1 MRGSFEE
8 NLLPASPKSS
18 ASNRGQDDKK
28 DEKVKAL
35 ATTKKGNLKKKE
47 DKISKKDFKKAKEL
61 PKPIKYG
68 KKTYLKSTNVVIRF
82 SDLRLTYLIG
92 DIQLL

>member
-28 DEKVKAL
+28 DEKVKPV
-35 ATTKKGNLKKKE
+35 ATMKKGNLKKKE

-68 KKTYLKSTNVVIRF
+68 KKNLFKVNKRCHKVF
-82 SDLRLTYLIG
+82 
-92 DIQLL
+92 